1 MGHIFCIKICSS
13 AEWILCC
20 CQIYDRPG
28 NLCSDQFTNT
38 SLPFEKLD
46 LDAFFPKSRVLIH
59 FPGDLPIVG
68 ILQYKITKACTPLPA
83 LFHMITAQ
91 IYIKAK
97 WEMKHNQLVTATKM
111 INEKRITH
119 TIHFFFSFFFFCWNS
134 MINETRITHT
144 IQICT

>member
-1 MGHIFCIKICSS
+1 MNIMR
-13 AEWILCC
+13 

-97 WEMKHNQLVTATKM
+97 
-111 INEKRITH
+111 
-119 TIHFFFSFFFFCWNS
+119 
-134 MINETRITHT
+134 
-144 IQICT
+144 